1 MPAPVYS
8 VPSDAHQETIDFLR
22 RLSSMLT
29 GGRNAEMLQEAAN
42 IIETLSRRAA
52 ATEQLYQETQEENA
66 RNLELREVAELASDN
81 LMAENE
87 ALKQQSAAEIAS
99 QKEQFA
105 TELAALRSQLADEQ
119 AQLASEKERFAD
131 EKERLA
137 NELASLTAQLD
148 DAKRQAE
155 IDRNWFAEETLRAQ
169 AAAELAQEQH
179 AQTYAELEELRKPP
193 PPETLDDSIAVV
205 PVQSLQLAR
214 TQFDY
219 LARGFAGSG
228 DVVSQTICEIGAR
241 ALDKALAGNVPSRD
255 KTPSVN

>member
-1 MPAPVYS
+1 MSMPAPVYS
-8 VPSDAHQETIDFLR
+8 LISNAHQETVDFLR

-29 GGRNAEMLQEAAN
+29 GGRNAEMLQEAAG
-42 IIETLSRRAA
+42 IIETLSRRVAA
-52 ATEQLYQETQEENA
+52 AEQLLGEQQEENA

-81 LMAENE
+81 LMAEND
-87 ALKQQSAAEIAS
+87 ALKQQSTADSAALRGEMASLKQQFAAELAAL
-99 QKEQFA
+99 QDRFANEQDRFANEKEQFA
-105 TELAALRSQLADEQ
+105 AEITRLTTQLG
-119 AQLASEKERFAD
+119 
-131 EKERLA
+131 
-137 NELASLTAQLD
+137 
-148 DAKRQAE
+148 DARQQAE

-179 AQTYAELEELRKPP
+179 AAVHAELEELRKPP
-193 PPETLDDSIAVV
+193 PPDQLDDSIAVV

-241 ALDKALAGNVPSRD
+241 AIDKALAGSH
-255 KTPSVN
+255 

>member
-1 MPAPVYS
+1 MSMPAPVYS
-8 VPSDAHQETIDFLR
+8 LSPDAHQEAVDFLR
-22 RLSSMLT
+22 RLSNMLT
-29 GGRNAEMLQEAAN
+29 GGRNAEMLQEAAGL
-42 IIETLSRRAA
+42 IETLSRRTT
-52 ATEQLYQETQEENA
+52 ATEQLLGEQQQENA

-87 ALKQQSAAEIAS
+87 ALKQQSAAEADVLRNEMAS
-99 QKEQFA
+99 LKDQFA
-105 TELAALRSQLADEQ
+105 AELAALQEKSVNEKEQLAAEIT
-119 AQLASEKERFAD
+119 L
-131 EKERLA
+131 
-137 NELASLTAQLD
+137 LTTQLD
-148 DAKRQAE
+148 DARRQAE

-179 AQTYAELEELRKPP
+179 AAVHAELEELRKPP

-205 PVQSLQLAR
+205 PVESLQLAR

-241 ALDKALAGNVPSRD
+241 AIDKALAGGVPSKD
-255 KTPSVN
+255 KMPFVI

>member
-8 VPSDAHQETIDFLR
+8 VPSNAHQETIDFLR

-29 GGRNAEMLQEAAN
+29 GGRNAEMLQEAAGM
-42 IIETLSRRAA
+42 IETLSRRAA
-52 ATEQLYQETQEENA
+52 AVEQLLGEQQEENA

-81 LMAENE
+81 LMSENE
-87 ALKQQSAAEIAS
+87 ALKQQSAAEVDGLRGEIAS
-99 QKEQFA
+99 LKEQFA
-105 TELAALRSQLADEQ
+105 AELAALQEKSAK
-119 AQLASEKERFAD
+119 EKEQFAG
-131 EKERLA
+131 EIAL
-137 NELASLTAQLD
+137 LTTQLD
-148 DAKRQAE
+148 DARRQAG

-179 AQTYAELEELRKPP
+179 AAVHAELEELRKPA
-193 PPETLDDSIAVV
+193 PPEKLDDSIAVV

-241 ALDKALAGNVPSRD
+241 ALDKALAGGVP
-255 KTPSVN
+255 